1 MIVRYESDGS
11 IVMITQNDHAQ
22 LSGLFAAHWG
32 NDTFQKPQPYASLV
46 RAAMFHDRGW
56 IRYETA
62 PQLNPETGKTPNY
75 REVPNDR
82 TQLEAFE
89 WAGDWLSAIDPYAGL
104 MIAKHRS
111 GLWQG
116 RYGVI
121 AHPPAIQ
128 RGKLAPEILAFI
140 ARSEAKQKV
149 AAPVSGAIALAPGQ
163 SIPLPAGL
171 GDLKLVG
178 VRERDCFLRVGQSS
192 EDWAVAGTTGY
203 GFLNVVAGL
212 FVDPRHV
219 RKLRRIYTRLTGR
232 TEPFEEVAYRARL
245 TVMRTAMASELNVL
259 AHTLNRLSETDRGT
273 RDFTDTPSW
282 LPSLVH
288 QAKCCAQRRARSTP
302 RCIGWRNRAGFAPSG
317 SRKTP
322 VAVPAST
329 N

>member
-32 NDTFQKPQPYASLV
+32 NDTFEKPRPYASLV

-56 IRYETA
+56 IRYETG

-104 MIAKHRS
+104 MITKHRS

-116 RYGVI
+116 RYSVI

-128 RGKLAPEILAFI
+128 RGTLPHEIQAFI
-140 ARSEAKQKV
+140 AKSEAKQKV
-149 AAPVSGAIALAPGQ
+149 AADKLDAKEIAINYNLLQVWDMMSLYICSTEVLKPDRIEPVPVAYSGAAGVGMTLTPRQSNTIAL
-163 SIPLPAGL
+163 
-171 GDLKLVG
+171 
-178 VRERDCFLRVGQSS
+178 
-192 EDWAVAGTTGY
+192 
-203 GFLNVVAGL
+203 
-212 FVDPRHV
+212 DP
-219 RKLRRIYTRLTGR
+219 Y
-232 TEPFEEVAYRARL
+232 PF
-245 TVMRTAMASELNVL
+245 
-259 AHTLNRLSETDRGT
+259 DQ
-273 RDFTDTPSW
+273 
-282 LPSLVH
+282 PSLTTNVIFRRLPQTKFKDSPEL
-288 QAKCCAQRRARSTP
+288 QAVYFKT
-302 RCIGWRNRAGFAPSG
+302 APQIASF
-317 SRKTP
+317 TLVP
-322 VAVPAST
+322 PAV